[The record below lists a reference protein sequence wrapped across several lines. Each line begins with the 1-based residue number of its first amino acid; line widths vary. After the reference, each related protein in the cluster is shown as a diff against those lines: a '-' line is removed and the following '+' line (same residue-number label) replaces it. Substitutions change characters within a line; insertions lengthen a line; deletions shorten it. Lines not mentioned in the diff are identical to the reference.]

1 MILEVIKATIIG
13 EKHLGDNLKRM
24 CLEYLE
30 TTKEKKEIKETQE
43 IQEIILDCQRT
54 EGYNLGQIE
63 DRINKLIKAVNELR
77 RGA

>member
-43 IQEIILDCQRT
+43 IQEII
-54 EGYNLGQIE
+54 
-63 DRINKLIKAVNELR
+63 
-77 RGA
+77 